1 MQEHPSVTSDRSG
14 VSADAGVK
22 FVSLEKDIL
31 GHLASAARTL
41 AIKGF
46 SPDEAVAGD
55 GACSLK
61 VYGKTSGIEGTIE
74 FKRWTAGAG
83 GIGWDY
89 AITSA
94 HMSGK
99 SEKGVLADEKQA
111 GEVVEAFVSVFTTVA
126 SFAAA

>member
-1 MQEHPSVTSDRSG
+1 MQEHPSVTSARSG

-22 FVSLEKDIL
+22 FMSMEKDIL
-31 GHLASAARTL
+31 THLASAARTL

-46 SPDEAVAGD
+46 SPDEAVTRD
-55 GACSLK
+55 GVCSLK
-61 VYGKTSGIEGTIE
+61 VHGKTSGIEGRIE
-74 FKRWTAGAG
+74 FKRRPAGSE
-83 GIGWDY
+83 GIGWHY
-89 AITSA
+89 AITSP

-99 SEKGVLADEKQA
+99 SENGVLADEKQA